1 VRAVNAAQLETDWV
15 QTNAIFIK
23 DVPVYLPGV
32 PGVDVRGLSRADILA
47 VLDKIA
53 AASPSEDYDKTTSDE
68 PAAAAGA
75 NGGSSS
81 KSTKATQRTTIDD
94 GDLVGSSRPHST
106 QIILTKY
113 PMKIMHLNTGLGNS
127 IGI

>member
-1 VRAVNAAQLETDWV
+1 MRAINAAELATEWI
-15 QTNAIFIK
+15 QTNQIYIK

-53 AASPSEDYDKTTSDE
+53 AANPSEDYDKTTSDE
-68 PAAAAGA
+68 PAPSG
-75 NGGSSS
+75 NGGSS
-81 KSTKATQRTTIDD
+81 KSTKATNRAD
-94 GDLVGSSRPHST
+94 GDLVGSRFHST

-113 PMKIMHLNTGLGNS
+113 LMKLCM
-127 IGI
+127 